1 MITSKMEPVMVK
13 ITTERKVTTS
23 KHRMW
28 RQEVGDG
35 KQWEWGIV
43 KTRGVKKVIA
53 YYI

>member
-1 MITSKMEPVMVK
+1 MGYTEDDEELDFYWNDDLKMEPVMVK

-35 KQWEWGIV
+35 KQ
-43 KTRGVKKVIA
+43 
-53 YYI
+53 

>member
-1 MITSKMEPVMVK
+1 MWGTLRMMRSLTFIGMITSKIEPVMVK

-35 KQWEWGIV
+35 KQ
-43 KTRGVKKVIA
+43 
-53 YYI
+53 